1 MTRAIVFPGQGSQT
15 VGMGKDL
22 ADAFPAARAVFEEV
36 DDALDQKL
44 STLMFEGPEDELTL
58 TENTQPALLAVSL
71 AVVRSIE
78 AESGKRPADYAS
90 FAAGHSLGEY
100 SALAAT
106 GTFSLGDAARL
117 LRIRGNAMQKAVPVG
132 DGAMAALI
140 GIEAED
146 AVAIA
151 EAAAA
156 GDVCD
161 FANDNAP
168 GQVVLS
174 GAVGAI
180 ERAVEIAKERGAK
193 RAVLLPVSAP
203 FHCALMGPAADV
215 MAEALANTEMH
226 DPAIPIVAN
235 VSAAPVETADVARR
249 LLVEQVCGRV
259 RWRECVQTMANE
271 GVRELVE
278 LGHGKVLTGLTRRI
292 DRELSGTAVGSSET
306 VREFAAALS

>member
-44 STLMFEGPEDELTL
+44 STLMFEGPEEELTL

-78 AESGKRPADYAS
+78 AECGKRPADYAS
-90 FAAGHSLGEY
+90 LAAGHSLGEY
-100 SALAAT
+100 SALAAL
-106 GTFSLGDAARL
+106 GTISLGDAARL
-117 LRIRGNAMQKAVPVG
+117 LRTRGNAMQKAVPVG

-146 AVAIA
+146 AAAIA
-151 EAAAA
+151 EAAA

-174 GAVGAI
+174 GAAGAI
-180 ERAVEIAKERGAK
+180 ERAVEIAKEKGAK

-215 MAEALANTEMH
+215 MADALANTEMH
-226 DPAIPIVAN
+226 DPAIPVVAN
-235 VSAAPVETADVARR
+235 VTAAPVETADVARR

-271 GVRELVE
+271 GVHELVE

-292 DRELSGTAVGSSET
+292 DRELSGSAVGSPET